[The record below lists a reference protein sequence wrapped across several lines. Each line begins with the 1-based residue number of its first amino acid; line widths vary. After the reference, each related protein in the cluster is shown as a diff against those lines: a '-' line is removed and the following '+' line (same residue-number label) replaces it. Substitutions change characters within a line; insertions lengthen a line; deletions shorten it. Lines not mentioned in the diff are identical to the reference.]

1 MDIIVFDFCRYVS
14 DIPGNNGFSLVVCI
28 HDSAANMKAAVP
40 KCTYVDDSLL
50 CAEHLLNL
58 VVENTIKETKS
69 VQTMNLK
76 AAIIKATALS
86 SKCHRSNLAEQRIEK
101 EVKLKVV

>member
-14 DIPGNNGFSLVVCI
+14 HIPGNDGFSSVVCV
-28 HDSAANMKAAVP
+28 HDSAANMKEAIP
-40 KCTYVDDSLL
+40 NCTYVDDSLL
-50 CAEHLLNL
+50 CVDHLLNL

-69 VQTMNLK
+69 VQTMNLE

-86 SKCHRSNLAEQRIEK
+86 SKCH
-101 EVKLKVV
+101 

>member
-14 DIPGNNGFSLVVCI
+14 DIPGNDGFSLVVCV
-28 HDSAANMKAAVP
+28 HDSAANMKAAIP

-50 CAEHLLNL
+50 CADHLLNL
-58 VVENTIKETKS
+58 VVENTIKKTKS
-69 VQTMNLK
+69 VQTINLE